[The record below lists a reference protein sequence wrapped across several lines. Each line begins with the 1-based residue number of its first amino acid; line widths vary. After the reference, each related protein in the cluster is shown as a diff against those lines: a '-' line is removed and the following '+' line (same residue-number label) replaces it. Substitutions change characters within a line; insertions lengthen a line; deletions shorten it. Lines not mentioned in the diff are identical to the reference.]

1 MKFMI
6 RVMMPV
12 LAFVAMASGMESARA
27 QAAGELSPS
36 ADETL
41 IYVLREGRFMGAAAK
56 LWIAVNDQTIARV
69 KNKGYAAV
77 RVPAGMVTLNLAS
90 QGLVLGSI
98 AVDDRSG
105 ETVYLKY
112 RVGERR
118 VREVDAEE
126 GIAFLRKAKATDPI
140 DEPRPNN
147 ERIHA
152 LINITTLKDA
162 MVTAG
167 ERVLPDVEHAVI
179 TFYRKRDKYDM
190 DLGLWSTTGFVG
202 MLQANEGMD
211 VRLNPGKH
219 AFLAGYVGKTLMQA
233 SLEAGKHYLAELDL
247 GAMMLRVKI
256 IERDEEKV
264 GKVLKKLDWVRVEPN
279 AITPRFAER
288 GEILGE
294 YVKELVAKADG
305 GQQDFTTVGH

>member
-1 MKFMI
+1 MKSMI

-12 LAFVAMASGMESARA
+12 VAFVAMASGMESARA

-41 IYVLREGRFMGAAAK
+41 IYVLREGRFMGATAK

-98 AVDDRSG
+98 AVDDRPG

-167 ERVLPDVEHAVI
+167 ERVLPDAVI

-202 MLQANEGMD
+202 MLQATRATW
-211 VRLNPGKH
+211 VKPSCRR
-219 AFLAGYVGKTLMQA
+219 V
-233 SLEAGKHYLAELDL
+233 
-247 GAMMLRVKI
+247 LRQ
-256 IERDEEKV
+256 
-264 GKVLKKLDWVRVEPN
+264 GS
-279 AITPRFAER
+279 
-288 GEILGE
+288 
-294 YVKELVAKADG
+294 
-305 GQQDFTTVGH
+305 TTSRSWT